1 LTDTQN
7 ENNWVDGDNVR
18 FRYGQPEKIGG
29 WAQETSSE
37 LIGAA
42 RAIHTFTDLDG
53 RKYAAIGTNRLLYVY
68 YSGQF
73 YDITPIDPD
82 RQQTGAD
89 ITTTNGSTTVTITTT
104 GANELEPGDIVTF
117 ENAGSFT
124 GGQTDYTAT
133 DFNDVLF
140 EVQTVPSTTTFT
152 IKMPTAET
160 GTGATNDGTLDPL
173 PYIKVGPLVQT
184 PGYGWGA
191 GTWNAGTWGTA
202 RTTTNTFLDPGLWSL
217 DNYGQILIATVLNGR
232 SFEWSPVNSNP
243 AALSTRATSIS
254 NNPTKSVMT
263 IVSDRDRHLFHLGT
277 ETTIGSPSTQDKMF
291 IRFSDQE
298 NRSVY
303 QPTSVNTAGTFQLD
317 SGTEI
322 RGAVQG
328 KDFTFVGTDTSAYIM
343 QFVGPPFT
351 FSIRQV
357 GSNCGV
363 LGQNSMVFV
372 DTSVYWMS
380 DEGGFFTYDG
390 SVKRMSCPVEDFVFK
405 TTGTNPGLNFN
416 AGQQVYASHNS
427 LFNEIIWFYPDASS
441 NFVNRMVTYNY
452 LEGTWVTGTLARS
465 SYADQAVFDK
475 PYGTK
480 YTQNS
485 APNFPTVNGISAS
498 QGKSTYYQHETGVNE
513 VDFNGNKTA
522 IAAFIESGD
531 FDLDIG
537 GEGEVFIKIR
547 RFVPDFKVLQGNAKV
562 TMQLRDYPANSQ
574 SSSPLGPFTVT
585 SSTTKIDTRAR
596 ARLAALKI
604 ENDSTDENWR
614 LGLFRFD
621 FQPDGR
627 R

>member
-1 LTDTQN
+1 
-7 ENNWVDGDNVR
+7 
-18 FRYGQPEKIGG
+18 
-29 WAQETSSE
+29 
-37 LIGAA
+37 
-42 RAIHTFTDLDG
+42 
-53 RKYAAIGTNRLLYVY
+53 
-68 YSGQF
+68 
-73 YDITPIDPD
+73 
-82 RQQTGAD
+82 
-89 ITTTNGSTTVTITTT
+89 
-104 GANELEPGDIVTF
+104 
-117 ENAGSFT
+117 
-124 GGQTDYTAT
+124 
-133 DFNDVLF
+133 
-140 EVQTVPSTTTFT
+140 
-152 IKMPTAET
+152 
-160 GTGATNDGTLDPL
+160 
-173 PYIKVGPLVQT
+173 
-184 PGYGWGA
+184 
-191 GTWNAGTWGTA
+191 
-202 RTTTNTFLDPGLWSL
+202 
-217 DNYGQILIATVLNGR
+217 
-232 SFEWSPVNSNP
+232 
-243 AALSTRATSIS
+243 
-254 NNPTKSVMT
+254 
-263 IVSDRDRHLFHLGT
+263 
-277 ETTIGSPSTQDKMF
+277 MF

-363 LGQNSMVFV
+363 LGQNSMAFV

-441 NFVNRMVTYNY
+441 NFVNRMVIYNY

-480 YTQNS
+480 FTQNS